1 MMKQYNISVILCLSL
16 AVFFSPMRGQDIL
29 KILEGYGRD
38 STTAYSTDDA
48 QEEAAK
54 LFNIILET
62 DGEIAVQRA
71 EQLLTEGHSP
81 LVKSYLCVMLA
92 DYAFVNKR
100 DQQGLQYLQRAAM
113 EYKDIRNDSYYK
125 LIYNRAQKSIEES
138 PGKTEEHKNTAIA
151 DFSPQPLKEE
161 KQSALLESGKSPAAP
176 AAASTVKTPEKS
188 PAYRIQVGAF
198 SQRENAQRKE
208 EFYRKEGYEVQVEER
223 KSSYGSL
230 LLIRV
235 GAFESYEEAREAL
248 SRLKAKYPD
257 EEGIV
262 VKTAIK

>member
-1 MMKQYNISVILCLSL
+1 MVNRYKISIMLCLSL
-16 AVFFSPMRGQDIL
+16 AFFLSPLRSQDIL

-38 STTAYSTDDA
+38 STAAYSADDA
-48 QEEAAK
+48 QEEAAR
-54 LFNIILET
+54 LFNIILEPN
-62 DGEIAVQRA
+62 GEIAVQRA
-71 EQLLTEGHSP
+71 QQLLAEGHSP
-81 LVKSYLCVMLA
+81 IVKSYLCVMLA
-92 DYAFVNKR
+92 DYAFVNKHE
-100 DQQGLQYLQRAAM
+100 QQGLQYLQRAAM
-113 EYKDIRNDSYYK
+113 EHENIRNDSYYK
-125 LIYNRAQKSIEES
+125 LVYNRAQKNIEES
-138 PGKTEEHKNTAIA
+138 PGKIEEHKNTAIA

-161 KQSALLESGKSPAAP
+161 KVPAAP
-176 AAASTVKTPEKS
+176 ENIEKPSEPETVSPVKTTEKS

-208 EFYRKEGYEVQVEER
+208 EFYRKEGYEVQIEER

-235 GAFESYEEAREAL
+235 GAYENYEEAREAL
-248 SRLKAKYPD
+248 SQLKARYPD